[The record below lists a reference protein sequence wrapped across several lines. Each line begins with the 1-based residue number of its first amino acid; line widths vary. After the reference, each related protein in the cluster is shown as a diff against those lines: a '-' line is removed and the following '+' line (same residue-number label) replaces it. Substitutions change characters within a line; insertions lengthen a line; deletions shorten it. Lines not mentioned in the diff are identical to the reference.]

1 MASNNGRDNIL
12 AAAHKTFLQFGYRLT
27 SMTQIAEEAGIPR
40 QALYLLFPSKQEL
53 FNAVVARIHNAELAE
68 IRAALSSATTPAEKL
83 LAALDVWYVRNYTPG
98 RESSGATKL
107 YESSFEFA
115 NQAANQSAKEFEAL
129 LATVI
134 EPLLQGRTHATFT
147 AHELARLIATASIGF
162 KVTASGTKDL
172 QGSLRAMVSAILG
185 SLGQI
190 T

>member
-107 YESSFEFA
+107 YESSKGVRGPLGNGHRTTSA
-115 NQAANQSAKEFEAL
+115 RQNPRDLHGSRVSSAHCDRKHRLQSHCFGH
-129 LATVI
+129 
-134 EPLLQGRTHATFT
+134 QGPA
-147 AHELARLIATASIGF
+147 G
-162 KVTASGTKDL
+162 
-172 QGSLRAMVSAILG
+172 
-185 SLGQI
+185 
-190 T
+190 